1 MIGAINMLMKAKYGI
16 LPNAEIDVSVTDTC
30 PNCGKGIEPVLKSST
45 YYNDIDCHIIYL
57 TLFCNSCKYAWV
69 DSYNYVHDSMFS
81 HTYPKDIHW
90 YKGEV
95 TNLSSDIKSISPRGV
110 QIYNQS
116 LEAEKDGYDTLVGIG
131 LRKSL
136 EFFLKDYLILKN
148 PEQKEDILGNL
159 LGKVIATY
167 IEDASLLALA
177 KATSWIGND
186 ETHYVRKHTDRDLQD
201 LKKFIN
207 AVIRFIEYQLTISDA
222 HDLMNSPKK

>member
-1 MIGAINMLMKAKYGI
+1 MLMKAKYGI
-16 LPNAEIDVSVTDTC
+16 WGNAEIDVSVTDTC

-45 YYNDIDCHIIYL
+45 YYSDENSHIIFL

-69 DSYNYVHDSMFS
+69 DSYNYIDDSMFP
-81 HTYPKDIHW
+81 HAYPRDIHR

-159 LGKVIATY
+159 LGKVITTY
-167 IEDASLLALA
+167 IEDASLLTLA

-222 HDLMNSPKK
+222 HDLINSPKK